1 MIAREN
7 ADFSAFLPLQTA
19 FNHTGTVRAAV
30 DQIAEQ
36 YHSYIGIGMVGYVC
50 FDRIDKCFKQVQAAM
65 DVTHDI
71 IALTIGD
78 TWSGWC
84 IFLAAQELVEIA

>member
-7 ADFSAFLPLQTA
+7 ANFSAFLPLQAA

-30 DQIAEQ
+30 NQIAEQ
-36 YHSYIGIGMVGYVC
+36 YHSYIGIGMLGYVC
-50 FDRIDKCFKQVQAAM
+50 FDRIDKCFKQVETAM

-71 IALTIGD
+71 VALTIGD
-78 TWSGWC
+78 TGPG
-84 IFLAAQELVEIA
+84 

>member
-1 MIAREN
+1 MIAGEN
-7 ADFSAFLPLQTA
+7 AHFSALLPLQTA

-36 YHSYIGIGMVGYVC
+36 YHSYIGIGMAGYVS
-50 FDRIDKCFKQVQAAM
+50 FDRIDKCFKQVEAAM

-71 IALTIGD
+71 VALTIGD
-78 TWSGWC
+78 TWSGWR
-84 IFLAAQELVEIA
+84 IVLAAQELVETA